1 MCGNILGGTEK
12 RSGPPGL
19 CRAIGAAHGC
29 PERATIHLIY
39 AASVHRRRPFK
50 SKQSPRGRRGGV
62 SCTLYVIRI
71 VFLQKPLRT
80 TKSSHPL
87 DCTCRKVFSTSNG
100 HVQYI
105 NDDHWFF

>member
-1 MCGNILGGTEK
+1 MGVQKGQQYIYYMRHQCIGVGLLKVNSRPEVGGEEYPV
-12 RSGPPGL
+12 R
-19 CRAIGAAHGC
+19 
-29 PERATIHLIY
+29 
-39 AASVHRRRPFK
+39 
-50 SKQSPRGRRGGV
+50 
-62 SCTLYVIRI
+62 YVIRI